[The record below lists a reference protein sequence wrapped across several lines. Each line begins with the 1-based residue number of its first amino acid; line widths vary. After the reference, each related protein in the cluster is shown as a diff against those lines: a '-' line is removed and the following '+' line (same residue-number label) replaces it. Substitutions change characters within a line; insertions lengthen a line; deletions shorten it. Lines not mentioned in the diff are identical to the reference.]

1 VLLEQRS
8 AASSR
13 PDDEGFSV
21 TTHRS
26 RQRNC
31 ARLGAIFVVI
41 GASLSAVSLTHAAAV
56 TTAEPGVQIGESRSV
71 ERSESS
77 AADDTADAVSTD
89 DPAVAGVAVAG
100 VAIARDAPVAYRL
113 DTEIAKSSPNPLVL
127 LIGLSAEATMIAW
140 LWLRSRRT
148 VA

>member
-1 VLLEQRS
+1 M
-8 AASSR
+8 
-13 PDDEGFSV
+13 

-56 TTAEPGVQIGESRSV
+56 VTTAEPGVQIGESRSV

-77 AADDTADAVSTD
+77 AAGDTANAVSTD
-89 DPAVAGVAVAG
+89 DSAVAGVAVAG
-100 VAIARDAPVAYRL
+100 VAIARDVPVAYRL
-113 DTEIAKSSPNPLVL
+113 DTDIAKGSPNPLPL

-140 LWLRSRRT
+140 LWHRSRRA

>member
-1 VLLEQRS
+1 M
-8 AASSR
+8 
-13 PDDEGFSV
+13 

-41 GASLSAVSLTHAAAV
+41 GASLSIVSLAHAAAAV
-56 TTAEPGVQIGESRSV
+56 TTVEPGVQIGESRSV
-71 ERSESS
+71 ERSEST
-77 AADDTADAVSTD
+77 AASDTAEGAYTD
-89 DPAVAGVAVAG
+89 ESPVAGVAVAG
-100 VAIARDAPVAYRL
+100 VAIVRDTPAVAYRL
-113 DTEIAKSSPNPLVL
+113 DTKIAKGSPNPLAL

-140 LWLRSRRT
+140 LWHRSRRT